1 MTLPPEHRKVI
12 VRYGGYIIRPGVDL
26 LEYAE
31 FYGAKFCLDDIDRDL
46 EARNLPPGLILRND
60 NGGLAMVA
68 DDRAQLIDLRSVT
81 HD

>member
-1 MTLPPEHRKVI
+1 MTLPLEHRKVI

-26 LEYAE
+26 LEYADY
-31 FYGAKFCLDDIDRDL
+31 YGKAYRLEDIDRDL

-68 DDRAQLIDLRSVT
+68 DDRMRLVDLRSVT